1 MKRNNKN
8 RKKKEERERER
19 EREKY
24 VRVEQHVKCLIPDVG
39 RGKKSIF

>member
-8 RKKKEERERER
+8 RKKKEERERETQ
-19 EREKY
+19 KY

>member
-1 MKRNNKN
+1 MKRNNKK
-8 RKKKEERERER
+8 RKKKEEREREI
-19 EREKY
+19 Y